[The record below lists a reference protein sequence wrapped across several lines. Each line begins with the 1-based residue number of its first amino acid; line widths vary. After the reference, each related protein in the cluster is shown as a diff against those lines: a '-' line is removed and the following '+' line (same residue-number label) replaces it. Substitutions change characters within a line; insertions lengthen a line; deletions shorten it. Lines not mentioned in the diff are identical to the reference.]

1 MIKWL
6 YTAVHL
12 TAVHSFRILYL
23 ASDTVLGAELNS
35 TRDVFALLEFSP

>member
-12 TAVHSFRILYL
+12 TAVHSFRILNL
-23 ASDTVLGAELNS
+23 ASDTVLGAELKELHK
-35 TRDVFALLEFSP
+35 RHLCPP